1 MGSVGK
7 INHISH
13 FDLYKIFIV
22 DYRNYVLSL
31 CTMRVASRQQS
42 ETFTSFTRHL
52 AIKAKAVSFL
62 SDRSKI

>member
-1 MGSVGK
+1 MRSVVN
-7 INHISH
+7 ISHISH
-13 FDLYKIFIV
+13 VDLHKIFIV

-31 CTMRVASRQQS
+31 CTMKVASRQQD

-62 SDRSKI
+62 VR